1 MTTTTGLD
9 LTDWPL
15 LTRFYGL
22 TPFELARIPRAV
34 LKLYRNAIPE
44 LVAEETMIGMQIADF
59 PHLEQSSRREIHD
72 KLLKGTGVDPTPVF
86 NPEQPKDH
94 VALGGMGIP
103 VVIQERE

>member
-1 MTTTTGLD
+1 MTTTID
-9 LTDWPL
+9 LSDWPL

-34 LKLYRNAIPE
+34 LDLYRKQIPE
-44 LVAEETMIGMQIADF
+44 IVANETLIAMQVADF
-59 PHLEQSSRREIHD
+59 PHLEQSSRHEIHE

-86 NPEQPKDH
+86 DPRQPKDH

-103 VVIQERE
+103 VVIEEGK